1 MINKPKLSK
10 GVTCSK
16 DKLDDLLSAEEP
28 NDEFYNDNTIED
40 RMNLDKS
47 KIDFKKYFENIKQFF
62 EQFKM
67 KLQMTYQQ
75 KMNMRKLI
83 KLLTFLIERL
93 CLGSWKYLHLPKY
106 KDISIIK
113 KLLHTI
119 KLYGVELAQPQLNL
133 NTS

>member
-16 DKLDDLLSAEEP
+16 DKSDDLLSAEEP
-28 NDEFYNDNTIED
+28 NDEFYHDNTIEH
-40 RMNLDKS
+40 
-47 KIDFKKYFENIKQFF
+47 FF

-67 KLQMTYQQ
+67 KLRNMN
-75 KMNMRKLI
+75 MNMRKLI

-93 CLGSWKYLHLPKY
+93 CLGSWKYLHLPKF

-113 KLLHTI
+113 KFLHTI